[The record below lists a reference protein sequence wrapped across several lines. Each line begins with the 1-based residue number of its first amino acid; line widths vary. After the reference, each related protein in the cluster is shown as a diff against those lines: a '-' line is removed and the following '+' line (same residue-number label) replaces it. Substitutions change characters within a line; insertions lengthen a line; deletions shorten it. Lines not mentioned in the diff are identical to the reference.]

1 VSGVT
6 GTAATAGT
14 AGITGAAGTSGITG
28 AIGVTGMTGM
38 TSSEAGRWLPFPRP
52 AGEVRLFCIPHA
64 GGGASSF
71 RPWIGS
77 IPGVAV
83 CPVQLPAREAR
94 FRDEP
99 HLSMGP
105 LAAAIADVVLAAADG
120 PYAIYGH
127 SLGALTGFE
136 TVREIRR
143 RGARMPVH
151 LFVSGCTAPQVQDSL
166 LPNVHDASDEEVV
179 ALLRRLGG
187 TPESL
192 LDNPDL
198 FGLILPAIRADLT
211 VKETYRY
218 VPAPPLDLPLTVLGA
233 DNDPRASAEASAA
246 WSEQTAGAFTLHN
259 VGEGH
264 FAVFEQARLTHK
276 YLREALTPWL

>member
-1 VSGVT
+1 MS
-6 GTAATAGT
+6 
-14 AGITGAAGTSGITG
+14 
-28 AIGVTGMTGM
+28 
-38 TSSEAGRWLPFPRP
+38 SSEAGRWLPFPRP
-52 AGEVRLFCIPHA
+52 AGGVRLFCIPHA

-71 RPWIGS
+71 RPWIGAV
-77 IPGVAV
+77 PGVAV

-94 FRDEP
+94 FRDAP
-99 HLSMGP
+99 QLSMGP
-105 LAAAIADVVLAAADG
+105 LAAAIADVILAAADG

-143 RGARMPVH
+143 RGAQMPVH
-151 LFVSGCTAPQVQDSL
+151 LFVSGSTAPQVQDSM
-166 LPNVHDASDEEVV
+166 LPNVHDASDAEVV

-192 LDNPDL
+192 LGDPDL
-198 FGLILPAIRADLT
+198 IGLILPAIRADLT

-218 VPAPPLDLPLTVLGA
+218 TAEAPLDLPLTVLGA
-233 DNDPRASAEASAA
+233 DNDPRAGAEATAA
-246 WSEQTAGAFTLHN
+246 WSEQAAGGFALHN